1 MHVANSNNGDGNDD
15 DDDGG
20 GGGGECDVLRLR
32 LEHNKELGRT
42 DERLLE
48 LNLHHIR
55 HVSELRI
62 GCRVVRC
69 LDLVYKQN
77 GLLQSDIS
85 YLPHKTN

>member
-15 DDDGG
+15 DDD
-20 GGGGECDVLRLR
+20 GGECDVLRLR

-77 GLLQSDIS
+77 GLFQSDIS